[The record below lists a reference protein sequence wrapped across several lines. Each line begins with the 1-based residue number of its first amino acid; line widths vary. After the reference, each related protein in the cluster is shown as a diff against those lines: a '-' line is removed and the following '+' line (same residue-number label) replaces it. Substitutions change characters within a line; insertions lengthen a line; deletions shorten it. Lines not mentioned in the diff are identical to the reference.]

1 MLSLRVVLVCG
12 ILVAS
17 ANGFMPVAIGGLSA
31 RAATPLLRSAACPAR
46 ERTVQLP
53 ARLSMT
59 GSGDGDEVKEAG
71 EVTAAKEEVLA
82 VPKKG
87 ESSRIF
93 PPSAFWLLLLPVF
106 C

>member
-1 MLSLRVVLVCG
+1 MCA

-17 ANGFMPVAIGGLSA
+17 ADGFMPVAVGGLSA

-46 ERTVQLP
+46 GRAVQLP
-53 ARLSMT
+53 ARLAMT

-87 ESSRIF
+87 DSSHIS

-106 C
+106 R